1 MKLYIHVPFCHS
13 KCAYCDF
20 YSTHRKEWM
29 EAYTDALINEWRVR
43 SETFDEGID
52 TLYFGGG
59 TPSSL
64 PTALLKR
71 IIDALGLDTRLLRE
85 ATIEANPEDV
95 SPEWVRFIVNET
107 PLRRVS
113 MGIQSFDDSELHTV
127 GRRHTAARA
136 IEATEILRAEGI
148 ANISCDLIYGLP
160 GQDMKSWKRSL
171 STLTGL
177 RPEHISA
184 YLLSYEPGTRLFAM
198 LDKGKIEE
206 TPDEVVEAMYAHLCE
221 VTAKEGYRHYEISNF
236 ALPGKEAIHNS
247 SYWDGSPYIGLG
259 RPIHAISKNISRGMA
274 QELTRR
280 RTKRSKICLTTC
292 SSPVCARL
300 AESVSMKSVK
310 SSARRWLKHSKKNP
324 HP

>member
-1 MKLYIHVPFCHS
+1 
-13 KCAYCDF
+13 
-20 YSTHRKEWM
+20 M

-236 ALPGKEAIHNS
+236 ALPEKKRYTTLHTGT
-247 SYWDGSPYIGLG
+247 G
-259 RPIHAISKNISRGMA
+259 RHI
-274 QELTRR
+274 
-280 RTKRSKICLTTC
+280 
-292 SSPVCARL
+292 
-300 AESVSMKSVK
+300 
-310 SSARRWLKHSKKNP
+310 
-324 HP
+324 

>member
-20 YSTHRKEWM
+20 YSTPRKEWM
-29 EAYTDALINEWRVR
+29 EAYTDALINEWHVR
-43 SETFDEGID
+43 SETFEEAVD

-64 PTALLKR
+64 PPQLFKR
-71 IIDALGLDTRLLRE
+71 IIDALDLDPRLLRE
-85 ATIEANPEDV
+85 ATVEANPEDV
-95 SPEWVRFIVNET
+95 TADWVRFIVNET

-136 IEATEILRAEGI
+136 IEAVETLRAEGI

-160 GQDMKSWKRSL
+160 GQDMKSWERSL

-184 YLLSYEPGTRLFAM
+184 YLLSYEPGTRLSVM
-198 LDKGKIEE
+198 LDQGKITE
-206 TPDEVVEAMYAHLCE
+206 TPDEVVEAMYALLCE
-221 VTAKEGYRHYEISNF
+221 TTAKEGYRHYEISNF

-259 RPIHAISKNISRGMA
+259 PGA
-274 QELTRR
+274 
-280 RTKRSKICLTTC
+280 
-292 SSPVCARL
+292 
-300 AESVSMKSVK
+300 
-310 SSARRWLKHSKKNP
+310 HSWD
-324 HP
+324 

>member
-107 PLRRVS
+107 PLRRV
-113 MGIQSFDDSELHTV
+113 I
-127 GRRHTAARA
+127 
-136 IEATEILRAEGI
+136 
-148 ANISCDLIYGLP
+148 
-160 GQDMKSWKRSL
+160 
-171 STLTGL
+171 
-177 RPEHISA
+177 
-184 YLLSYEPGTRLFAM
+184 
-198 LDKGKIEE
+198 
-206 TPDEVVEAMYAHLCE
+206 
-221 VTAKEGYRHYEISNF
+221 
-236 ALPGKEAIHNS
+236 
-247 SYWDGSPYIGLG
+247 
-259 RPIHAISKNISRGMA
+259 
-274 QELTRR
+274 
-280 RTKRSKICLTTC
+280 
-292 SSPVCARL
+292 
-300 AESVSMKSVK
+300 
-310 SSARRWLKHSKKNP
+310 
-324 HP
+324 

>member
-206 TPDEVVEAMYAHLCE
+206 TPD
-221 VTAKEGYRHYEISNF
+221 
-236 ALPGKEAIHNS
+236 
-247 SYWDGSPYIGLG
+247 
-259 RPIHAISKNISRGMA
+259 
-274 QELTRR
+274 
-280 RTKRSKICLTTC
+280 
-292 SSPVCARL
+292 
-300 AESVSMKSVK
+300 
-310 SSARRWLKHSKKNP
+310 
-324 HP
+324 